1 MPGRFRTGL
10 IWNLLAFGIL
20 AVCGFLLNVLIGRYY
35 GPAAF
40 GVFTQVLA
48 YYYVFS
54 QLAVGGLG
62 FSTVSLAA
70 KYSGNRER
78 LQGSVSAALTLTIL
92 LALLSTAAAFILSAP
107 IGLLTDSPDVATGIR
122 WVLPGLVCFALNK
135 VLLFALN
142 GLGHMRAHAV
152 FVAARYVLIV
162 AVLGVLIARDADS
175 AQLPLA
181 LSAGEIILCPAIA
194 AYALRERIVRFRG
207 IRRAKVNEHLAFG
220 ARSFFT
226 PLLQDATTK
235 VDVLVL
241 GLFATDAAVGVY
253 AFAAM
258 LAIEGAYQ
266 ILYVVQI
273 NLSPILSAIPAESRN
288 EEVQKLM
295 RRATLYLTP
304 AMFAVLIA
312 GSLLFPFVSDILTQD
327 PEFAKG
333 WPFFAVILAG
343 LTLAAGRIPFGVAF
357 NPWGLPNAFFALAL
371 FQLVSNAALNIA
383 LVPFFGGMGSAV
395 GTALSFALTALYID
409 RLLRRTAGR

>member
-10 IWNLLAFGIL
+10 IWNLFAFGIL

-62 FSTVSLAA
+62 YSTVSLSARH
-70 KYSGNRER
+70 SGDRTR
-78 LQGSVSAALTLTIL
+78 LQGSVSAAIVLTIGL
-92 LALLSTAAAFILSAP
+92 SLLSTASALALSEP
-107 IGLLTDSPDVATGIR
+107 IGLWTGSAEVAQGIR
-122 WVLPGLVCFALNK
+122 WVIPGLVCFALNK

-142 GLGHMRAHAV
+142 GLAHMRAHAI
-152 FVAARYVLIV
+152 FVGVRYILILVVLS
-162 AVLGVLIARDADS
+162 ALIAFDATP

-181 LSAGEIILCPAIA
+181 LSAGEILLFPVIL
-194 AYALRERIVRFRG
+194 AYAISQRIIRLKRIAREDVR
-207 IRRAKVNEHLAFG
+207 EHLQFG

-241 GLFATDAAVGVY
+241 GLFVDDAAVGVY

-273 NLSPILSAIPAESRN
+273 NLSPILSALPAESRT
-288 EEVQKLM
+288 EQVRGLM

-304 AMFAVLIA
+304 VMLLVGIV
-312 GSLLFPFVSDILTQD
+312 GTLLFPTVADLLTQD
-327 PEFAKG
+327 DAFAEG
-333 WPFFAVILAG
+333 WPFFTIILAG
-343 LTLAAGRIPFGVAF
+343 LTLAAGRLPFSVAF
-357 NPWGLPNAFFALAL
+357 NQWGLPNAFFALAL
-371 FQLVSNAALNIA
+371 FQLVSNAVLNLA
-383 LVPFFGGMGSAV
+383 LVPFFEGLGSAI
-395 GTALSFALTALYID
+395 GTALSFVLTAIYLQFIIS
-409 RLLRRTAGR
+409 RTEKK